1 MIKSMTSFVSRE
13 RKSRMVKMSS
23 NDLISSGDCDSGDRQ
38 CVNKALLLFR
48 AFISGS
54 MLPEQD
60 K

>member
-1 MIKSMTSFVSRE
+1 MSSYLNRD
-13 RKSRMVKMSS
+13 RKSRMAKMST
-23 NDLISSGDCDSGDRQ
+23 NDLRDLSTGDCDVGDQ

-54 MLPEQD
+54 TLPEDD